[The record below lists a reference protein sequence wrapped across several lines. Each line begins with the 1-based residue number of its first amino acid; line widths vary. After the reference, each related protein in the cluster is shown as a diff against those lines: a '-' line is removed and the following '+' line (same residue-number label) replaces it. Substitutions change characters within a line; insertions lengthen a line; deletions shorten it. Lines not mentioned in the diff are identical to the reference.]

1 MNLVQ
6 SLPAFHGDEIHVWQ
20 AALDAAPPQLARLE
34 SLLSADERA
43 RAQRFRLARDQR
55 RFIASRGALRSILA
69 SYLNCDPS
77 GIQFCYGKHGKPLLS
92 SVEGGANLHFNLS
105 HSADLALIA
114 LRQSGEVGVDIE
126 LVRDD
131 FACGLI
137 AKRFFCDTEVA
148 WLEGVM
154 PAERHKS
161 FFRIWTRKEAF
172 LKANGE
178 GVWHDLRRFDVTRS
192 PVQDRGLVSA
202 WHLQDIDLGGQF
214 QAAVAAEGLV
224 PPVKLLRWSIMD
236 EDETEAV

>member
-6 SLPAFHGDEIHVWQ
+6 SQPAFHGDEIHVWQ
-20 AALDAAPPQLARLE
+20 AALDASPPQLARLE

-69 SYLNCDPS
+69 SYLDCDPS

-92 SVEGGANLHFNLS
+92 PVRGGANLHFNLS

-114 LRQSGEVGVDIE
+114 VRQSGEVGVDIE
-126 LVRDD
+126 LVRED

-148 WLEGVM
+148 WLECVM

-172 LKANGE
+172 LKATGE

-192 PVQDRGLVSA
+192 PVQDRGLISA

-224 PPVKLLRWSIMD
+224 PPVKLLRWSVMD